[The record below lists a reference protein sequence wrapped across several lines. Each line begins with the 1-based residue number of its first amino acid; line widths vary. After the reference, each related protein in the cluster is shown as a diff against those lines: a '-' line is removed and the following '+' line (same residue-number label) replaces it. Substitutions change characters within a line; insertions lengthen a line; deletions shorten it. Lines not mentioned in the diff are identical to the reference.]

1 MRLRRRLL
9 FQVLPGEDG
18 RFPGPQH
25 GLELREHRLLGHGS
39 QAGAHGQHPGGHGQG
54 AAVRH
59 GRAARPG
66 AGLCPRA
73 AALGWAAAARLSLAT
88 SPGPAAHPLG
98 RRQCLRLYLA
108 TGVYREHAP
117 ASISPTP
124 PPAPHPALR
133 RGGPEAARPTGRTAG
148 CAAGSSPRR
157 AGAAALGFPGRS
169 GPSSG
174 PARASDCSGV
184 ARLSRLP
191 PSNGFLKP
199 FTHSFFF
206 FFYIIKIH

>member
-1 MRLRRRLL
+1 M
-9 FQVLPGEDG
+9 
-18 RFPGPQH
+18 
-25 GLELREHRLLGHGS
+25 
-39 QAGAHGQHPGGHGQG
+39 
-54 AAVRH
+54 RH

-191 PSNGFLKP
+191 LSNGFLKP
-199 FTHSFFF
+199 FTHSFFVF
-206 FFYIIKIH
+206 FFVPEATRHRDLEGRRDGKETGTAAALSSFPLLTRRAGSGDRAEAARRALL